1 MKNTKIFRLQLIVIC
16 ILFSNLSA
24 SFVKLNINQTNST
37 LQSKEART
45 FAIVYPVL
53 HPFFESI
60 TRGAEEKAK
69 LANCKLIVKGPDID
83 NFQVKQQIEILNK
96 LIEMKVDGI
105 AIGPTDSTLLAPI
118 INKAINNGIKVI
130 CFDTDSPF
138 SKRIS
143 YIGTNN
149 IEAGKHMGEVLAK
162 LLNKKGKVICS
173 TGISS
178 QLNLRQRILGV
189 KLAIQH
195 YPEMKIL
202 EVESSL
208 GSPITA
214 VKKIEAM
221 ILKHPDF
228 DALIGMDSLSGP
240 AAITIWKAMGLKK
253 ILLTFDNLPDILD
266 GIKYGQ
272 ITASISQNQYRWGE
286 LIIQYLNEACDGKKI
301 PKLIYTKTTEINKYN
316 INSVDTSLAQ

>member
-1 MKNTKIFRLQLIVIC
+1 MKNTRTSKLLILVIC
-16 ILFSNLSA
+16 LLFSTLSI
-24 SFVKLNINQTNST
+24 SFVKLKANKTNSNF
-37 LQSKEART
+37 KFKKIRT

-83 NFQVKQQIEILNK
+83 DFQVKQQMEILNK
-96 LIEMKVDGI
+96 LIASKVDGI
-105 AIGPTDSTLLAPI
+105 AIGPTDSTLLAPV
-118 INKAINNGIKVI
+118 INKAMDNGIKVI
-130 CFDTDSPF
+130 CFDTDSPD

-149 IEAGKHMGEVLAK
+149 IEAGIHMGEVLAK
-162 LLNKKGKVICS
+162 LLNKKGKIICS

-178 QLNLRQRILGV
+178 QLNLRQRITGV
-189 KLAIQH
+189 KLAIKK

-214 VKKIEAM
+214 VKKIETM

-253 ILLTFDNLPDILD
+253 VLLTFDNLPDILD

-286 LIIQYLNEACDGKKI
+286 LIIQYLNAACDGNKI
-301 PKLIYTKTTEINKYN
+301 PELIYTKTTEINKSN
-316 INSVDTSLAQ
+316 ISSVDTSLVQ